1 MKQRKESAERIGGR
15 RENKFESFLN
25 RKLNAIMRTEL
36 NMSFEMNT
44 FIFFLLPV
52 LLYTFYIF
60 GRLQIKFRAIRI
72 IFATGQ

>member
-1 MKQRKESAERIGGR
+1 MKQRKESAERIRGIAG
-15 RENKFESFLN
+15 KIKLKAFLN

-44 FIFFLLPV
+44 FFLLPV
-52 LLYTFYIF
+52 LLYPFYMF
-60 GRLQIKFRAIRI
+60 GRLQIKFKAIRI

>member
-1 MKQRKESAERIGGR
+1 MKQRKESAERIRGS
-15 RENKFESFLN
+15 RENKIESFLN

-44 FIFFLLPV
+44 FFLLPV
-52 LLYTFYIF
+52 LLYPFYMF
-60 GRLQIKFRAIRI
+60 GRLQIKFKAIRI